1 MMQPVVKPVLIL
13 VAGAIVLASG
23 CGKPQPAPTPVA
35 AAPPFNTDLPINEV
49 MDHVM
54 NPAGYQF
61 WSGWG
66 GIDDKDGYHNLT
78 PKTDADWDRVE
89 NGATTIMVATNAIM
103 VPGYARFPESD
114 WYAAAD
120 KVAKIAAEGRAAAER
135 RDAHALGD
143 IGERL
148 DAACD
153 VCHAKFAI
161 PKTDTAKGKP
171 GPAPVKAP

>member
-1 MMQPVVKPVLIL
+1 MTLLVGKPILIL
-13 VAGAIVLASG
+13 ATGAMLLAAGCS
-23 CGKPQPAPTPVA
+23 KPQPESTVA
-35 AAPPFNTDLPINEV
+35 VAPPYNTDLPINEV

-66 GIDDKDGYHNLT
+66 GIDDKDGYHDLT

-89 NGATTIMVATNAIM
+89 NGATTIIVATNGIM
-103 VPGYARFPESD
+103 VPGYARFPEAE
-114 WYAAAD
+114 WYAAAK
-120 KVAKIAAEGRAAAER
+120 KVANIAAEGRAAAER
-135 RDAHALGD
+135 RDARALGD

-161 PKTDTAKGKP
+161 PKSDAVKGAV